1 MKTAGKK
8 ARNVS
13 NNVTNNA
20 TKAENLD
27 SNIAKLANNV
37 VHHVVYTPVIVRGVK
52 SICSTF
58 GLPREE
64 IRDAI
69 KNGAPIYVGARGEYF
84 CETMQLFSWLSK
96 HKNSRD

>member
-1 MKTAGKK
+1 MKNAGKK

-13 NNVTNNA
+13 NNVAKDASLGN
-20 TKAENLD
+20 
-27 SNIAKLANNV
+27 NIAKLANNV
-37 VHHVVYTPVIVRGVK
+37 ATHVVYTPVIVRGVK